1 MGPPKHGLVQRRFDP
16 DSAATLSGL
25 WLCFSSPDFLPSV
38 LLDFMWFRPQGTLS
52 AWGQGANQQPRGP
65 SSCRGVGTV
74 VGKAL
79 PGAHV
84 HPPLPAGRFL
94 RSLEFLSITDWQA
107 EVVWPPPRPGI
118 WVGIGG
124 AGPRPIRDMEWAGPE
139 VKPGPV
145 AVEPPRWAPE
155 RGGWLSG
162 GMCGLPVA
170 TPGLGLRPESS
181 VTSASG
187 ARG

>member
-1 MGPPKHGLVQRRFDP
+1 MGPPKRGLVQRRFDP

-84 HPPLPAGRFL
+84 HPPLPPAVFLGALSSCPSLTGRL
-94 RSLEFLSITDWQA
+94 RS
-107 EVVWPPPRPGI
+107 
-118 WVGIGG
+118 
-124 AGPRPIRDMEWAGPE
+124 
-139 VKPGPV
+139 
-145 AVEPPRWAPE
+145 
-155 RGGWLSG
+155 
-162 GMCGLPVA
+162 CGLPR
-170 TPGLGLRPESS
+170 GL
-181 VTSASG
+181 ASG
-187 ARG
+187 WG